1 MQSGAL
7 IYMGRGKCRQR
18 DGIQVQRD
26 VSPLSKYSYRK
37 GDSNQEVSR
46 VKVSINESGIRKSSM
61 SHVSYGK
68 PREREK
74 S

>member
-1 MQSGAL
+1 ML

-18 DGIQVQRD
+18 DEIQVQRD

-46 VKVSINESGIRKSSM
+46 VKVSINESGIRKSDM